1 LVDFVNNLINLF
13 INDFTTKELV
23 VAIATIVGVL
33 FTLKVS
39 LNRYLENNRN
49 WIIDKH
55 FTSKESIDYH
65 IKDIGNKII
74 YTQNIYKYVLNLF
87 LSKIDYILGRNKL
100 INKKAFIKILSL
112 SYIYSTLAFML
123 SWFLGGNGSI
133 GNITI
138 IKNDISVKA
147 RLSVVDASLSI
158 ILFFI
163 IIGLATYIYDYYKYQ
178 IKNDKVIFK
187 SKHISKSNQYSP
199 IYFITFFY
207 ILIGYFLLKNNVVE
221 DGLDILYFV
230 AALNYIWFLI
240 LMIILPGIILFY
252 LKDFLDERD
261 NVSKRL
267 LLSSIMLL
275 LTLFIFF
282 YNIAGNK
289 FLIVVFLFMIFLPFI
304 NAIFDYISIYI
315 SRLFAKNILIT
326 NSILKIAIEICLD
339 AIIAV
344 GLFFLLS
351 YTLMEIFQYLNIN
364 FNLSIPIEYY
374 KTLLFTDPFNPN
386 VLWITIMFISTLIPT
401 LMHILLGLLSIPLN
415 IIFKPHLQELIDDLK
430 KLQPNDPNMPFKE
443 NIARK
448 IVYERTKKII
458 VGYYGIVFLFVVII
472 LLIIWIISIKKNL
485 I

>member
-1 LVDFVNNLINLF
+1 MIDFINSF
-13 INDFTTKELV
+13 INDFTTKELITAI
-23 VAIATIVGVL
+23 VAMVGIL
-33 FTLKVS
+33 FTLGNR
-39 LNRYLENNRN
+39 LNGYLKNERN

-55 FTSKESIDYH
+55 FTSKESIDYY
-65 IKDIGNKII
+65 IKNISNKII

-87 LSKIDYILGRNKL
+87 LFKIDYILGKNKL
-100 INKKAFIKILSL
+100 INKKAFIRILSL
-112 SYIYSTLAFML
+112 SYLYSTLAFIL

-147 RLSVVDASLSI
+147 RLSVIDASLSI

-163 IIGLATYIYDYYKYQ
+163 IIGLATYIYYYYKYQ
-178 IKNDKVIFK
+178 IKNDKVTFE
-187 SKHISKSNQYSP
+187 SKYISKSDQYLP
-199 IYFITFFY
+199 IYFVAFFN
-207 ILIGYFLLKNNVVE
+207 ILIGYFLLKNNVIG
-221 DGLDILYFV
+221 DGLDILYFF
-230 AALNYIWFLI
+230 ALLNYIWSLILIIYLPFLI
-240 LMIILPGIILFY
+240 SFSFKY
-252 LKDFLDERD
+252 FLD
-261 NVSKRL
+261 KRNNISIVL

-275 LTLFIFF
+275 LTLFSFF
-282 YNIAGNK
+282 YNMAGNK

-304 NAIFDYISIYI
+304 NAIFDYVSIYI

-326 NSILKIAIEICLD
+326 NSILKIVIEICLD

-351 YTLMEIFQYLNIN
+351 YLLMEIFQYLNIN
-364 FNLSIPIEYY
+364 FNLSIPIKYY

-401 LMHILLGLLSIPLN
+401 LIHILLGLLSIPLN
-415 IIFKPHLQELIDDLK
+415 IIYKPHLQELVEDLK

-443 NIARK
+443 NVAKK
-448 IVYERTKKII
+448 IVYERSKKII
-458 VGYYGIVFLFVVII
+458 VGYYGIVFLFLVII